1 MDWSRGWVPGAVA
14 LLLVGCGGGG
24 DNNGGVF
31 FPIAPAPAPAP
42 TPAPPPPPAPPPASA
57 PAPAVQ
63 LGGAVDRPAAFT
75 EADLAARTPITQTVN
90 FSSGSGPQTHTYT
103 GAGLWPLLSDAGIQL
118 DGAIKNDVLSRYLLA
133 TGADGYKVVFA
144 LGELSPDFGNKPSV
158 VAYAETTSGTS
169 APLGTADGPFR
180 VTAPGDVKGG
190 RYVSNLVR
198 LDVMAAPTT
207 AAGVGGGTSTS
218 FAVSGKVGTS
228 MSFDATALKG
238 LTPAPD
244 LTIGANVYHGV
255 SLWTLLSG
263 LGLPTTPKN
272 ATLGMFAVVTGSD
285 GYRATLS
292 LGEIDPNFGGKAAM
306 VAYQMNGVDLT
317 TTTGFARLVVPGEV
331 KQGRSVSNVIAIEV
345 FSTLGP

>member
-1 MDWSRGWVPGAVA
+1 MDWSRGWVSGAVA
-14 LLLVGCGGGG
+14 LLLAGCGGGG

-31 FPIAPAPAPAP
+31 FPIVPAPAPAP
-42 TPAPPPPPAPPPASA
+42 TPAPPPPPAPSPAPA

-63 LGGAVDRPAAFT
+63 LGGAVDRPGAFT

-158 VAYAETTSGTS
+158 VAYAENMSGTS

-198 LDVMAAPTT
+198 LDVMAAPAT

-306 VAYQMNGVDLT
+306 VAYQMNGADL

-331 KQGRSVSNVIAIEV
+331 KQGRSVSNLIAIEV

>member
-14 LLLVGCGGGG
+14 LLLAGCGGGG

-31 FPIAPAPAPAP
+31 FPIVPAPAPA
-42 TPAPPPPPAPPPASA
+42 PAPPPPPAPSPAPA

-63 LGGAVDRPAAFT
+63 LGGAVDRPGAFT

-169 APLGTADGPFR
+169 APLGAADGPFR

-198 LDVMAAPTT
+198 LDVMAAPAT
-207 AAGVGGGTSTS
+207 AAGAGGGTSTS

-272 ATLGMFAVVTGSD
+272 ATLGMYAVVTGSD

-306 VAYQMNGVDLT
+306 VAYQMNGADL

-331 KQGRSVSNVIAIEV
+331 KQGRSVSNLIAIEV
-345 FSTLGP
+345 FSALAP

>member
-14 LLLVGCGGGG
+14 LLLAGCGGGG

-31 FPIAPAPAPAP
+31 FPIVPAPAPAP
-42 TPAPPPPPAPPPASA
+42 TPAPPPPPAPSPAPA

-63 LGGAVDRPAAFT
+63 LGGAVDRPAALT

-158 VAYAETTSGTS
+158 VAYAENMSGTS

-198 LDVMAAPTT
+198 LDVMAAPAT

-272 ATLGMFAVVTGSD
+272 ATLGMYAVVTGSD

-306 VAYQMNGVDLT
+306 VAYQMNGADL

-331 KQGRSVSNVIAIEV
+331 KQGRSVSNLIAIEV
-345 FSTLGP
+345 FSALAP

>member
-1 MDWSRGWVPGAVA
+1 MDWSRGWVSGAVA
-14 LLLVGCGGGG
+14 LLLAGCGGGG
-24 DNNGGVF
+24 DNNGGAFIPLV
-31 FPIAPAPAPAP
+31 PAPAPAP
-42 TPAPPPPPAPPPASA
+42 MPAPPPPPAPPPAPA

-63 LGGAVDRPAAFT
+63 RGGAVDRPAAFT
-75 EADLAARTPITQTVN
+75 AADLAARTPITQTVN

-103 GAGLWPLLSDAGIQL
+103 GAGLWSLLNDAGIQA
-118 DGAIKNDVLSRYLLA
+118 DATRKNDLLGRYVLA

-144 LGELSPDFGNKPSV
+144 LGELSPDFGNKPGV
-158 VAYAETTSGTS
+158 VAYAETISGTS

-198 LDVMAAPTT
+198 LDVAAAPAT
-207 AAGVGGGTSTS
+207 AAGVGGGVSTS

-238 LTPAPD
+238 LTAAPD

-255 SLWTLLSG
+255 SLWTLLGG

-272 ATLGMFAVVTGSD
+272 ATLGMYAVVTGSD
-285 GYRATLS
+285 GYRAAVS

-306 VAYQMNGVDLT
+306 IAYQMNGADL